1 MTQRL
6 WNLFCSPPLIILGGK
21 SGAKTSD
28 KKKNLWS
35 GLYWAFTSLLS
46 ITNNA
51 PTRFTPHI
59 KHQSGVRV
67 WAPKPKNKTFA
78 TDWLLIYP
86 TRWALLDIALWW
98 SIWTF
103 MQQHLQYDVIMQVIG
118 TFQFLKLRLW
128 IIELPRED
136 YEEKKEVVILMF
148 SNRKITLE

>member
-1 MTQRL
+1 MIQRL
-6 WNLFCSPPLIILGGK
+6 RNLFCLPHCPWGEKWGK
-21 SGAKTSD
+21 DKWQKEKFVEWLVSGI
-28 KKKNLWS
+28 
-35 GLYWAFTSLLS
+35 YFTLS

-78 TDWLLIYP
+78 IDWLLIYP
-86 TRWALLDIALWW
+86 TRWALLDIALW

-136 YEEKKEVVILMF
+136 YEGKKEVVILMF

>member
-21 SGAKTSD
+21 SGANTSD

-35 GLYWAFTSLLS
+35 GLYRVFTSPLS
-46 ITNNA
+46 ITDNA

-78 TDWLLIYP
+78 IDWLLIYSMSAIRYRVMVVNMNLHAAAFAIWCYNASHRYLP
-86 TRWALLDIALWW
+86 VSKTSSLNYWVTEGGLW
-98 SIWTF
+98 
-103 MQQHLQYDVIMQVIG
+103 
-118 TFQFLKLRLW
+118 
-128 IIELPRED
+128 REKRGS
-136 YEEKKEVVILMF
+136 YPYV
-148 SNRKITLE
+148 